1 MAECLAE
8 LSPSDM
14 WRAEVVNDE
23 IVHLTTE
30 MSKQSVE
37 DEAWFLAAYSKM
49 VEGKDKLSKNY

>member
-37 DEAWFLAAYSKM
+37 AWFLAAYSKM
-49 VEGKDKLSKNY
+49 